1 MSQSTDIRWQQ
12 RFANYTK
19 ALMRL
24 NQAKLAVDNEPDNQ
38 LYQMAL
44 IQTFEFT
51 FELGW
56 KVVKDY
62 LKYNGVEARL
72 PREAIKEGFAAGVIE
87 DGQLWIDM
95 MDARNSTSH
104 SYDEKVAA
112 QIVHNITN
120 AYVVGFMQLAVF
132 LQGKF

>member
-1 MSQSTDIRWQQ
+1 
-12 RFANYTK
+12 
-19 ALMRL
+19 MRL

-120 AYVVGFMQLAVF
+120 AYVVGFMQLAEF